1 MGCDCAKTSVDR
13 REPEERVLGL
23 LEEGGLREIGE
34 QTISIRAVMADSVR
48 AFDKAGRA
56 AALNLGDQVIQLH
69 NDDGERA
76 NRQLRTQIRH
86 LIERIDERMN
96 RDDWGELSERLRVTF
111 DEQDGRGLIDDWG
124 AQIRMSLFEHD
135 EFRPGDVGTVIALWD
150 ETAERVIGEGL
161 SGSMLL
167 LRERLQRSLTTFETP
182 ETGRRPFS
190 PADSY
195 AACAAVV
202 IATAFAAGLVCM
214 AVCLCCFGPFIVGY
228 LVGGLLTCLLVL
240 IQPPR
245 T

>member
-124 AQIRMSLFEHD
+124 RSNTHEPLRARRISPRRCRH
-135 EFRPGDVGTVIALWD
+135 GHCVVGRDSRARYRRR
-150 ETAERVIGEGL
+150 AEWL
-161 SGSMLL
+161 HA
-167 LRERLQRSLTTFETP
+167 P
-182 ETGRRPFS
+182 
-190 PADSY
+190 PAR
-195 AACAAVV
+195 
-202 IATAFAAGLVCM
+202 AFAA
-214 AVCLCCFGPFIVGY
+214 
-228 LVGGLLTCLLVL
+228 
-240 IQPPR
+240 QPYDI
-245 T
+245 